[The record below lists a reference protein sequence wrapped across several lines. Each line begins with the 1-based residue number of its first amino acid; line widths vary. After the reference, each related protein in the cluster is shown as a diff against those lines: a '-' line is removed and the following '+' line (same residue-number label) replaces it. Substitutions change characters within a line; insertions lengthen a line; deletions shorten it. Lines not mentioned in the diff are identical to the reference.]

1 MALGNER
8 NAENCQPGTA
18 AGGTHAKA
26 AASWTFK
33 DVLTSSDQFVLTLNP
48 VSKSSFHLSKA

>member
-1 MALGNER
+1 MAFGNER
-8 NAENCQPGTA
+8 NAENCQPETP
-18 AGGTHAKA
+18 AGRTHAKA

-33 DVLTSSDQFVLTLNP
+33 DVLTSSDQFVPTLNS